1 MCTCGCVLNIHS
13 SIWKLHTANTFSEDT
28 ICRRTH
34 FQWRHIEDRLRTRF
48 VEGHIEDTSVART
61 DCAAAVAA
69 RPEAESGG
77 GGHVTCAQFVHIC
90 AFVPHFCTRKCWNVI
105 LCIVH
110 TLRGHVDLF
119 AHCTCLFNPG
129 LDHSHWAE
137 HTCEDPT
144 PIQRG
149 NHSVRFV
156 HIHSRSA
163 VFGTSAIP
171 GYSRREAITCL
182 VESTLRG
189 LLYSYIHP

>member
-1 MCTCGCVLNIHS
+1 MCMCGCVLNIHS
-13 SIWKLHTANTFSEDT
+13 SICKLHTANTFSEDT

-34 FQWRHIEDRLRTRF
+34 WGHIGSEDRLRSGRGSETGSWERWRRTRDLCT
-48 VEGHIEDTSVART
+48 V
-61 DCAAAVAA
+61 CA
-69 RPEAESGG
+69 
-77 GGHVTCAQFVHIC
+77 HLCIC
-90 AFVPHFCTRKCWNVI
+90 ATLLHKKVLKCD